1 MSDKVKMSVTCVK
14 CGKHAVDWRDTL
26 EQEHWAQLDEL
37 PLCPKCAGE
46 IAEIDQYCE
55 IVKHMVGSLYDTR
68 MSLSLML
75 AHRLPGGD
83 TMECDDVN
91 EGAAEA
97 FIAVS
102 KAYRAVRNL
111 AGDLHF
117 KQQHDMGL
125 SQLLKE
131 AGR

>member
-14 CGKHAVDWRDTL
+14 CGKHAIDWRDTL
-26 EQEHWAQLDEL
+26 EKEHWAQLDER
-37 PLCPKCAGE
+37 PLCPKCAVE
-46 IAEIDQYCE
+46 NTEIDEYCE
-55 IVKHMVGSLYDTR
+55 ITENMKRSLYSVR
-68 MSLSLML
+68 LSLSLML

-83 TMECDDVN
+83 PMERDDVN

-102 KAYRAVRNL
+102 KAYRAVQNL

-117 KQQHDMGL
+117 IQQHNMEL